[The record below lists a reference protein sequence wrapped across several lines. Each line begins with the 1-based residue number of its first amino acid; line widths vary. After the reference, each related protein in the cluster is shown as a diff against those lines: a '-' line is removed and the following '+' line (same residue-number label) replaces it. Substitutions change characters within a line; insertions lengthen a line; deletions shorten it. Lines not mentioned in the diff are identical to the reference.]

1 MLDANRLE
9 ELGIKLIE
17 RYEFDLTHYSL
28 IGYFNDKC
36 IIVDNNLCVRDSI
49 TKEHSIEVDYA
60 KYCEMQNK
68 YMAKFNKLYR
78 FNYID
83 DNIYKEIEKWLN
95 LTAEDINIEAS
106 AKVASFDKA
115 HIDSTIL
122 EEKFADLFVEAYGN
136 DALCYLKREYP
147 ISLADGKN
155 AFVDYVVETK
165 NNKYAIEE
173 NGITYHHPQII
184 GNLKYERQL
193 IKQNTLNLYGFKVY
207 RFSTNNMLNKDQVID
222 NIKEYLGSKDN
233 FINSIIVKGNRKFK
247 LYEHQE
253 KILDNVNEERK
264 KGINTSLVVIPTGTG
279 KSQIVIEDLTNLAKQ
294 NKIKNVLI
302 MVPSLKVKDDW
313 SKRLDFLNN
322 YLNIEI
328 KLYNAVFISKSYLNK
343 DYYDYI
349 CFDEAHHAQAFNC
362 KKTLQYF
369 TPRYLIGLT
378 ATPERLDGLDLE
390 EIFGEYETSLTLKDA
405 ILKDIVTNIRCY
417 RLKTNIDLSEV
428 RYNGKDYN
436 YADLEKTLVIDSRNE
451 IIVDVVKK
459 YFSPRDDFY
468 KQGIIFC
475 VNVSHA
481 KKLEKLFLETTIKAK
496 AVYGGNK
503 NNEEIFNDYKNK
515 KIQFLL
521 TCQLISE
528 GWDSPQTE
536 VIVMA
541 RPTLSKVLYMQ
552 QLGRGVRKYQGKEC
566 LYVIDVVDDYV
577 GKLSPWNF
585 NNLFKMPIYMPF
597 AGVKLE
603 SNGPID
609 IFGLNETEM
618 TMEEVDIFTFEEKY
632 GDYLSLEQAARELFI
647 GTETLRKWTKENLS
661 FSSLKLPLGNKMMP
675 YYSKEDIINIRKIKG
690 LKEHNNDT
698 ILEDFLDFIDEN
710 TLTFSFKLIFM
721 LNMFKLA
728 NNEGEVNI
736 SNLVLEYTYFYQD
749 RLNRGLKIDKDNCV
763 YNNDYLKDFNKMK
776 KSILANPFEK
786 FERKRFVYYS
796 KDLNIICFNPILW
809 QKLTKD
815 IKEDVIAKENKF
827 LKDYYENLGGL

>member
-264 KGINTSLVVIPTGTG
+264 KVINTSLVVIPTGTG
-279 KSQIVIEDLTNLAKQ
+279 KSQIVIEDLTNLVKQ

-459 YFSPRDDFY
+459 YFSPQDNFY

-585 NNLFKMPIYMPF
+585 NSLFKIPIYMPF

-690 LKEHNNDT
+690 LKEHNNDA

-710 TLTFSFKLIFM
+710 TLTFSFKLIFL

>member
-36 IIVDNNLCVRDSI
+36 IIVDNNLCLRDSI
-49 TKEHSIEVDYA
+49 TKEQSIEVDYA

-253 KILDNVNEERK
+253 KILDNINEERK

-279 KSQIVIEDLTNLAKQ
+279 KSQIVIDDLTNLVKQ

-459 YFSPRDDFY
+459 YFSPQDNFY

-481 KKLEKLFLETTIKAK
+481 KKLEKLFLETKIKAK

-503 NNEEIFNDYKNK
+503 NNEEIFNNYKNK

-536 VIVMA
+536 VIAMA

-585 NNLFKMPIYMPF
+585 NSLFKIPIYMPF
-597 AGVKLE
+597 AGVRLE

-827 LKDYYENLGGL
+827 LKEYYENLGGL

>member
-36 IIVDNNLCVRDSI
+36 IIVDNNLCLRDSI

-78 FNYID
+78 FNYLD

-253 KILDNVNEERK
+253 KILDNINEERK

-279 KSQIVIEDLTNLAKQ
+279 KSQIVIEDLTNLVKQ

-313 SKRLDFLNN
+313 GKRLDFLND

-459 YFSPRDDFY
+459 YFSPQDNFY

-481 KKLEKLFLETTIKAK
+481 KKLEKLFLETKIKAK

-585 NNLFKMPIYMPF
+585 NSLFKIPIYMPF
-597 AGVKLE
+597 AGVRLE

-618 TMEEVDIFTFEEKY
+618 TMEEVDIFTFEVKY

-827 LKDYYENLGGL
+827 LKEYYENLGGL

>member
-253 KILDNVNEERK
+253 KILDNINEERK

-279 KSQIVIEDLTNLAKQ
+279 KSQIVIEDLTNLVKQ

-322 YLNIEI
+322 YLNVEI

-378 ATPERLDGLDLE
+378 ATPESLDGLDLE

-459 YFSPRDDFY
+459 YFSPQDSFY

-585 NNLFKMPIYMPF
+585 NSLFKIPIYMPF
-597 AGVKLE
+597 AGVRLE

>member
-279 KSQIVIEDLTNLAKQ
+279 KSQIVIEDLTNLVKQ

-451 IIVDVVKK
+451 IIVDIVKK
-459 YFSPRDDFY
+459 YFSPQDNFY

-585 NNLFKMPIYMPF
+585 NSLFKIPIYMPF

-647 GTETLRKWTKENLS
+647 GTETLRKWTKENPS

-698 ILEDFLDFIDEN
+698 ILEDFLDFINEN

-827 LKDYYENLGGL
+827 LEDYYENLGGL

>member
-36 IIVDNNLCVRDSI
+36 IIVDNNLCLRNSI

-78 FNYID
+78 FNYLD

-253 KILDNVNEERK
+253 KILDNINEERK

-279 KSQIVIEDLTNLAKQ
+279 KSQIVIEDLTNLVKQ

-459 YFSPRDDFY
+459 YFSPQDNFY

-481 KKLEKLFLETTIKAK
+481 KKLEKLFSETKIKAK

-503 NNEEIFNDYKNK
+503 NNEEIFNNYKNK

-585 NNLFKMPIYMPF
+585 NSLFKIPIYMPF
-597 AGVKLE
+597 AGVRLE

-827 LKDYYENLGGL
+827 LKEYYENLGGL